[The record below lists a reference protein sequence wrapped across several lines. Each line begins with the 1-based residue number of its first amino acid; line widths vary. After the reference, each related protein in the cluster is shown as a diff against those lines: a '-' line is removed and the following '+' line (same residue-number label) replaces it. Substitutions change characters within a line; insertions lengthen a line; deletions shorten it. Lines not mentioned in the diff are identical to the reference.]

1 MEKKSGNQSDKRLTL
16 MGKNMPDWVYDRLSE
31 KRDRKELTAYVTSL
45 VEREEQFNQLLAQL
59 SNLALLPAMSVKL
72 DQLVSGGVVAPVQP
86 MVPLQQ
92 VQEEEEAEAESIE
105 DKVHEGDIEISENV
119 ESVGVD
125 EDDFGSPTYNF

>member
-16 MGKNMPDWVYDRLSE
+16 MGKNMPDWVYERLSE

-45 VEREEQFNQLLAQL
+45 VEREEQFNQLLAHL

-92 VQEEEEAEAESIE
+92 VQEEEAEVESIE

>member
-16 MGKNMPDWVYDRLSE
+16 MGKNMPDWVYERLSE

-72 DQLVSGGVVAPVQP
+72 DQLVSGGVVAPIQP

-92 VQEEEEAEAESIE
+92 VQEEEPKTLE
-105 DKVHEGDIEISENV
+105 DVVHEGDIEISDNV
-119 ESVGVD
+119 EAIGVD
-125 EDDFGSPTYNF
+125 DDDFGGTNYDF